1 MNPGWIEA
9 IGYTAAVLTTAAFV
23 PQAWH
28 TWKTRDVAG
37 ISRTMYAVF
46 TIGIALWLLYGAMLR
61 AWPLV
66 LANAVTL
73 ALALAILTMKC
84 RWDRRGERPG
94 VRRDARP

>member
-1 MNPGWIEA
+1 MSPGGVEA

-28 TWKTRDVAG
+28 TWRTRDVAG
-37 ISRTMYAVF
+37 ISRAMYAVF
-46 TIGIALWLLYGAMLR
+46 TVGIALWLLYGVLLR

-73 ALALAILTMKC
+73 ALALAILAMKC
-84 RWDRRGERPG
+84 CWDRRG
-94 VRRDARP
+94 D

>member
-1 MNPGWIEA
+1 MSAGWIEA

-46 TIGIALWLLYGAMLR
+46 TIGIA
-61 AWPLV
+61 P
-66 LANAVTL
+66 
-73 ALALAILTMKC
+73 
-84 RWDRRGERPG
+84 
-94 VRRDARP
+94 